1 MYHPPFFVC
10 TPVFLL
16 ESFPTG
22 CGPNSSEEN
31 ALQCSILTTVLLY
44 AEPRLDYYFPF
55 ASSEFISFAFHCTKM
70 TPHKALNS
78 QSWTKKII
86 WADFKIL
93 FSWFRLF
100 LPNAF
105 GWVNLPTGDVSTN
118 YFCVIENFG
127 LLALETLYFLDFR
140 YAQSN
145 LDSDL
150 PFPLGDDLESLQI
163 TEWPREKTNYS
174 KKRQAS
180 FIFKLEFLISRLFF
194 PLFSFSPARIKFTT
208 LLI

>member
-78 QSWTKKII
+78 QSWTKNHLNWFQKSLLMIPTFSTKCI
-86 WADFKIL
+86 WMGNPAKYI
-93 FSWFRLF
+93 SQ
-100 LPNAF
+100 
-105 GWVNLPTGDVSTN
+105 
-118 YFCVIENFG
+118 
-127 LLALETLYFLDFR
+127 LEMF
-140 YAQSN
+140 
-145 LDSDL
+145 
-150 PFPLGDDLESLQI
+150 
-163 TEWPREKTNYS
+163 
-174 KKRQAS
+174 
-180 FIFKLEFLISRLFF
+180 
-194 PLFSFSPARIKFTT
+194 
-208 LLI
+208 LLITSMSSRFSDSWPLKPRTFWTFGMRRAI

>member
-1 MYHPPFFVC
+1 MIFLSNTYNVLFVNKVNLITQTKIQSFKNVTKSFQIAERIHTRSCFWRKNSKIDLSVQLDFVCFDIMYHPPFFVC

-78 QSWTKKII
+78 QS
-86 WADFKIL
+86 
-93 FSWFRLF
+93 
-100 LPNAF
+100 
-105 GWVNLPTGDVSTN
+105 
-118 YFCVIENFG
+118 
-127 LLALETLYFLDFR
+127 
-140 YAQSN
+140 
-145 LDSDL
+145 
-150 PFPLGDDLESLQI
+150 
-163 TEWPREKTNYS
+163 
-174 KKRQAS
+174 
-180 FIFKLEFLISRLFF
+180 
-194 PLFSFSPARIKFTT
+194 
-208 LLI
+208 